1 MTGRVVYVCLH
12 PSSPGQAAATH
23 VDNIVE
29 NLRALGWE
37 VTVHRA
43 LQAVP
48 TGVLGRLV
56 RWLTVQARAVT
67 SLAGSDV
74 VYVRSHPAAILTV
87 AAARLLG
94 IPTVQEV
101 NGPDEDYFLA
111 WPSLRRIPWVVT
123 GPVRWQLRAAQA
135 VVAVTD
141 GLRAWVEER
150 TGRPAVWVVPNGVD
164 VERFRAARAAEET
177 APPYVAFVGALAPW
191 QGIQLL
197 LAATRH
203 SNWPA
208 DVSLVIAGDGSHR
221 DLVETAASE
230 SAGRIRWL
238 GAVPH
243 RDVPA
248 LLAGSEAAVVTS
260 QDRHGTGVSPLKLY
274 EAMAA
279 GVAIVVPEVAGAA
292 GTVRTEGCGIV
303 VPADDAG
310 ALADAVGRLHADAAM
325 RKQMGARGRRA
336 AIERHSWAHRA
347 HETARILEVVVR
359 ARRPA
364 A

>member
-1 MTGRVVYVCLH
+1 MTGRVLYVCLH
-12 PSSPGQAAATH
+12 PSSPGEAAATH

-37 VTVHRA
+37 VTVHRVVH
-43 LQAVP
+43 AVP
-48 TGVLGRLV
+48 TGVLGRLS
-56 RWLTVQARAVT
+56 RWLTVQARVVT
-67 SLAGSDV
+67 SLHGTDV
-74 VYVRSHPAAILTV
+74 VYVRSHPAAVLTV
-87 AAARLLG
+87 AAARFLG

-101 NGPDEDYFLA
+101 NGPDEDYLLA

-123 GPVRWQLRAAQA
+123 GPVRWQLRVAHA
-135 VVAVTD
+135 VVTVTD
-141 GLRAWVEER
+141 GLRAWAEER
-150 TGRPAVWVVPNGVD
+150 TGRPGAWVVPNGVD
-164 VERFRAARAAEET
+164 VERFRAARAVEAT

-191 QGIQLL
+191 QGIRLL

-203 SNWPA
+203 RNWPA
-208 DVSLVIAGDGSHR
+208 DVSLVVAGDGSHR
-221 DLVETAASE
+221 DLVRTAARE

-238 GAVPH
+238 GSIPH
-243 RDVPA
+243 HDVPA

-279 GVAIVVPEVAGAA
+279 GVAIIVPEVAGAA

-310 ALADAVGRLHADAAM
+310 ALADAVRRLHADAQM
-325 RKQMGARGRRA
+325 RTHMGARGRRA
-336 AIERHSWAHRA
+336 AVERHSWMHRA
-347 HETARILEVVVR
+347 HATARILEDVMGAERR
-359 ARRPA
+359 AS
-364 A
+364 